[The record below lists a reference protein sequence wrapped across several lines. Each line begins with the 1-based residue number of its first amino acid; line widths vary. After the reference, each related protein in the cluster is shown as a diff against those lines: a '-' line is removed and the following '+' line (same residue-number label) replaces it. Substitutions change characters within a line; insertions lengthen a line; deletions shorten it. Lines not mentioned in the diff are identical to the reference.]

1 MTEAGLAALN
11 NVTSEHRVA
20 IQFVNVLPY
29 LLENCIITR
38 ENWQPILLL
47 PARAAN
53 IDTPNWL
60 MRAPDSIAR
69 EISNANVRNRLLT
82 PCHAGATAD
91 WFFGANT
98 IGY

>member
-60 MRAPDSIAR
+60 MRAPG
-69 EISNANVRNRLLT
+69 LY
-82 PCHAGATAD
+82 C
-91 WFFGANT
+91 
-98 IGY
+98 